1 MLKQVLHTDNAPQ
14 AIGPYSQGIK
24 AGNAV
29 CLSGQIPLVPEIQQL
44 VVGDIG
50 AQVHQVFHNLQAL
63 CEAAGGSL
71 ANIVRLTIY
80 LIDLANFAL
89 VNEIMAEYF
98 TKPYPARAVIGVR
111 QLPLDVQIEV
121 AETILVVD

>member
-29 CLSGQIPLVPEIQQL
+29 YLSGQIPLVPETQQL